1 VLAKFC
7 CILEAQQQEIEM
19 DKQPLALRQA
29 DTLEDEPTIIDL
41 MNAASTIR
49 HLHEVNAALL
59 DSLLRVL
66 RDVASDGLDGWED
79 QARAAIAKA
88 TGEQK

>member
-1 VLAKFC
+1 
-7 CILEAQQQEIEM
+7 M